1 MLEPQMLLGM
11 QGEQKKLGILLQIFM
26 EILYQIIVEN

>member
-1 MLEPQMLLGM
+1 MLEPQMLMGM
-11 QGEQKKLGILLQIFM
+11 QGEQKNLGILLQIFM